1 MSLLKW
7 KKLAKQKTELGNKIN
22 FVHDTILKKQLGE
35 KTSQES
41 FQKAFKPITTKL
53 DEVAFRNLNIPR
65 LTKKRGK
72 KLGVPDYGIALEDED
87 IPDYGLDDFFDE
99 GLVPENKKQIV
110 PKPPT
115 YEESL
120 KDILEGKK
128 QIYVDP
134 QYFPEGPQDM
144 PPKYEEDE
152 EIDYALNVED
162 EAIALKEAEEAAEA
176 EEAEEVSAN
185 RILDHL
191 KLSNYDD
198 IEKQLNQPE
207 MTPLMSRNFLNRKV
221 KDAKIERN
229 RLNGL
234 KAQVTH
240 KYNKGE
246 MSKAERALQNKGIDD
261 VRVVLNQYIKYQ
273 EIQAKMFDDQMKKG
287 SGLKKKK
294 RGGNI
299 VFFNDVKQLLKKLEL
314 IVGEILAG
322 NTSIEMRNTG
332 VAILDM
338 LLKTSKINK
347 AQHEKLYKTYFKI

>member
-22 FVHDTILKKQLGE
+22 FVHDIILKNQLGE
-35 KTSQES
+35 KISQES
-41 FQKAFKPITTKL
+41 FQKAFKPITTKI

-87 IPDYGLDDFFDE
+87 IPDYGLDNLFDD
-99 GLVPENKKQIV
+99 GIRPENEKQIV

-120 KDILEGKK
+120 KDVLEGKK
-128 QIYVDP
+128 QIYVN
-134 QYFPEGPQDM
+134 PQDL
-144 PPKYEEDE
+144 PPEYEEDE
-152 EIDYALNVED
+152 EIDYALDEED
-162 EAIALKEAEEAAEA
+162 
-176 EEAEEVSAN
+176 SAN
-185 RILDHL
+185 MILNEL
-191 KLSNYDD
+191 GLSNYDD

-207 MTPLMSRNFLNRKV
+207 MTQRKNKKYV
-221 KDAKIERN
+221 NKKLKDAEHKRN
-229 RLNGL
+229 QL
-234 KAQVTH
+234 KGRKTQVLLAYKKGDIGEAQKTMDY
-240 KYNKGE
+240 KRIDN
-246 MSKAERALQNKGIDD
+246 ARA
-261 VRVVLNQYIKYQ
+261 VLNQYIKHY
-273 EIQAKMFDDQMKKG
+273 ENKVKTMEG
-287 SGLKKKK
+287 SGLKK

-347 AQHEKLYKTYFKI
+347 AQHEKLYKTYFKV

>member
-22 FVHDTILKKQLGE
+22 FVHDTILKNQLGE

-41 FQKAFKPITTKL
+41 LQKVFKPITTKL
-53 DEVAFRNLNIPR
+53 DDVAFRNLNIPR

-87 IPDYGLDDFFDE
+87 IPDYGLDNLFDE
-99 GLVPENKKQIV
+99 GLVPENEKQIV

-120 KDILEGKK
+120 QDILEGKK
-128 QIYVDP
+128 Q
-134 QYFPEGPQDM
+134 YFPEEPHDL
-144 PPKYEEDE
+144 PPEYEEDE
-152 EIDYALNVED
+152 EIDYALDEED
-162 EAIALKEAEEAAEA
+162 
-176 EEAEEVSAN
+176 SAN
-185 RILDHL
+185 MILDEL
-191 KLSNYDD
+191 ELSNYDD
-198 IEKQLNQPE
+198 IEKQIKQPE
-207 MTPLMSRNFLNRKV
+207 MTPRRNKKFINKKL
-221 KDAKIERN
+221 KDAEHKRN
-229 RLNGL
+229 QL
-234 KAQVTH
+234 KGRKTQVLLAYKKGDIGEAQKTMDY
-240 KYNKGE
+240 KRIDN
-246 MSKAERALQNKGIDD
+246 ARA
-261 VRVVLNQYIKYQ
+261 VLNQYIKHYANKVKTM
-273 EIQAKMFDDQMKKG
+273 EG
-287 SGLKKKK
+287 SGLKK

>member
-41 FQKAFKPITTKL
+41 LQKVFKPITTKL
-53 DEVAFRNLNIPR
+53 DDVAFRNLNIPR
-65 LTKKRGK
+65 LKKRGRNR
-72 KLGVPDYGIALEDED
+72 GVPDYAVGVEDED
-87 IPDYGLDDFFDE
+87 GGIPDYGLDDFFDE

-134 QYFPEGPQDM
+134 QYFPEEPQDL
-144 PPKYEEDE
+144 PPEYEEDE
-152 EIDYALNVED
+152 EIDYALDEED
-162 EAIALKEAEEAAEA
+162 
-176 EEAEEVSAN
+176 SDN
-185 RILDHL
+185 MILDDL
-191 KLSNYDD
+191 DLSNYDD
-198 IEKQLNQPE
+198 IEKQLKQPE
-207 MTPLMSRNFLNRKV
+207 MTPRKIKRYIDKKLTDANIKRNQLKGRKS
-221 KDAKIERN
+221 
-229 RLNGL
+229 
-234 KAQVTH
+234 QVSQA
-240 KYNKGE
+240 YNKGKISE
-246 MSKAERALQNKGIDD
+246 AQKTMDYKRIDNARA
-261 VRVVLNQYIKYQ
+261 VLNQYIKHY
-273 EIQAKMFDDQMKKG
+273 ENKVETIQG
-287 SGLKKKK
+287 SGIKK

-332 VAILDM
+332 VASLDM

-347 AQHEKLYKTYFKI
+347 AQHEKLYKTYFKV

>member
-7 KKLAKQKTELGNKIN
+7 KKLAKQKTKLGNKIN
-22 FVHDTILKKQLGE
+22 FVHDTILKNQLGE
-35 KTSQES
+35 KISQES
-41 FQKAFKPITTKL
+41 LQKVFKPITTKL
-53 DEVAFRNLNIPR
+53 DDVMNLPR

-99 GLVPENKKQIV
+99 GLVPENEKQIV

-120 KDILEGKK
+120 QDILEGKK
-128 QIYVDP
+128 QIYVNP
-134 QYFPEGPQDM
+134 QYFPEEPQDM
-144 PPKYEEDE
+144 PPEYEEDE
-152 EIDYALNVED
+152 EIDYALDEED
-162 EAIALKEAEEAAEA
+162 
-176 EEAEEVSAN
+176 SAN
-185 RILDHL
+185 MILDDL
-191 KLSNYDD
+191 GLSNYDD

-207 MTPLMSRNFLNRKV
+207 MTQRKI
-221 KDAKIERN
+221 KRFIDKKLESAIKKRQQ
-229 RLNGL
+229 LNGL
-234 KAQVTH
+234 KSQVSHAYKKKKIGEAEKTL
-240 KYNKGE
+240 KYK
-246 MSKAERALQNKGIDD
+246 RIDD
-261 VRVVLNQYIKYQ
+261 ARHVLNRFIKHYGN
-273 EIQAKMFDDQMKKG
+273 KMKEG
-287 SGLKKKK
+287 SGLKK

-347 AQHEKLYKTYFKI
+347 AQHEKLYKTYFKV

>member
-22 FVHDTILKKQLGE
+22 FVHDTILKNQLDE

-41 FQKAFKPITTKL
+41 LQKVFKPITTKL
-53 DEVAFRNLNIPR
+53 DDVAFRNLNIPR

-87 IPDYGLDDFFDE
+87 IPDYGLDDFFDD
-99 GLVPENKKQIV
+99 GLGPENEKQIV

-120 KDILEGKK
+120 KDVLEGKK

-134 QYFPEGPQDM
+134 QYFPKEPQDM
-144 PPKYEEDE
+144 PPEYEEDE
-152 EIDYALNVED
+152 EIDYALD
-162 EAIALKEAEEAAEA
+162 EKD
-176 EEAEEVSAN
+176 SAN
-185 RILDHL
+185 YILDDL
-191 KLSNYDD
+191 GLSNYDD

-207 MTPLMSRNFLNRKV
+207 MTPQKIKLYVNKKL
-221 KDAKIERN
+221 KDAIKKRN
-229 RLNGL
+229 QL
-234 KAQVTH
+234 KGYKSQVTQ
-240 KYNKGE
+240 KYNKGKIGE
-246 MSKAERALQNKGIDD
+246 AQKTMEYKRIDNTGA
-261 VRVVLNQYIKYQ
+261 VLSQYIDHYKNKV
-273 EIQAKMFDDQMKKG
+273 EMMKG
-287 SGLKKKK
+287 SGFKK

-299 VFFNDVKQLLKKLEL
+299 VFFNDVKQLFKKLEL

-332 VAILDM
+332 MAILDM

>member
-1 MSLLKW
+1 MSLLEW

-22 FVHDTILKKQLGE
+22 FVHDTILKNQLGE

-120 KDILEGKK
+120 KDILEGEK

-134 QYFPEGPQDM
+134 QDM
-144 PPKYEEDE
+144 PPEYEEDE
-152 EIDYALNVED
+152 EIDYALDEED
-162 EAIALKEAEEAAEA
+162 
-176 EEAEEVSAN
+176 SAN
-185 RILDHL
+185 MILDEL
-191 KLSNYDD
+191 ELSNYDD
-198 IEKQLNQPE
+198 IEKQINQPE
-207 MTPLMSRNFLNRKV
+207 MTPRKIKRCIDKKL
-221 KDAKIERN
+221 KDAEFRRN
-229 RLNGL
+229 QL
-234 KAQVTH
+234 KGHKTH
-240 KYNKGE
+240 LSKEYNKGKIGE
-246 MSKAERALQNKGIDD
+246 AQKTLESKRIDNARA
-261 VRVVLNQYIKYQ
+261 VLNQYIKHY
-273 EIQAKMFDDQMKKG
+273 ENKVKMMEG
-287 SGLKKKK
+287 SGLKK

-299 VFFNDVKQLLKKLEL
+299 VFFNDVKQLIKKLEL

-332 VAILDM
+332 AAILDM
-338 LLKTSKINK
+338 LLRKSEINK
-347 AQHEKLYKTYFKI
+347 AQHEKLYKTYFEI

>member
-1 MSLLKW
+1 MSLLEW

-22 FVHDTILKKQLGE
+22 FVHDTILKNQLGE

-41 FQKAFKPITTKL
+41 LQKVFKPITTKL
-53 DEVAFRNLNIPR
+53 DDVAFRNLNIPR
-65 LTKKRGK
+65 LKKRGRNR
-72 KLGVPDYGIALEDED
+72 GVPDYVVGVEDED
-87 IPDYGLDDFFDE
+87 GGIPDYGLDDFFDE

-134 QYFPEGPQDM
+134 QYFPEEPQDM
-144 PPKYEEDE
+144 PPEYEEDE
-152 EIDYALNVED
+152 EIDYALDEED
-162 EAIALKEAEEAAEA
+162 
-176 EEAEEVSAN
+176 SAN
-185 RILDHL
+185 MILDEL
-191 KLSNYDD
+191 DLSNYDA

-207 MTPLMSRNFLNRKV
+207 MTPRKIKRYIDKKLTDANIKRNQ
-221 KDAKIERN
+221 
-229 RLNGL
+229 L
-234 KAQVTH
+234 KGYKSQVSQA
-240 KYNKGE
+240 YNKGKISE
-246 MSKAERALQNKGIDD
+246 AQKTMDYKRIDNARAI
-261 VRVVLNQYIKYQ
+261 LNQYIKHY
-273 EIQAKMFDDQMKKG
+273 ENKVKTMEG
-287 SGLKKKK
+287 SGLKK

>member
-1 MSLLKW
+1 MSLLEW
-7 KKLAKQKTELGNKIN
+7 KKLAKRKTELGNKIN
-22 FVHDTILKKQLGE
+22 FVHDTILKNQLGE

-120 KDILEGKK
+120 MDVLEGKK
-128 QIYVDP
+128 QIYVNS
-134 QYFPEGPQDM
+134 QYLPEKPQDI
-144 PPKYEEDE
+144 PPEYEEDE
-152 EIDYALNVED
+152 EIDYALDEED
-162 EAIALKEAEEAAEA
+162 S
-176 EEAEEVSAN
+176 VN
-185 RILDHL
+185 MILDEL

-207 MTPLMSRNFLNRKV
+207 MTQNKIKRYLDKKL
-221 KDAKIERN
+221 KDAEFRRN
-229 RLNGL
+229 QLNGQ
-234 KAQVTH
+234 KSQVSQE
-240 KYNKGE
+240 YNKGKIGE
-246 MSKAERALQNKGIDD
+246 AEKTLKYKIIDNARA
-261 VRVVLNQYIKYQ
+261 VLNQFMKHYGNKV
-273 EIQAKMFDDQMKKG
+273 KMMEG
-287 SGLKKKK
+287 SGLKK

>member
-7 KKLAKQKTELGNKIN
+7 KKLAKQKTELGNKNN

-41 FQKAFKPITTKL
+41 LQKVFKPITTKL
-53 DEVAFRNLNIPR
+53 DDVAFRNLNIPR
-65 LTKKRGK
+65 LKKRGRNR
-72 KLGVPDYGIALEDED
+72 GVPDYAVGVEDED
-87 IPDYGLDDFFDE
+87 GGIPDYGLDDFFDE

-134 QYFPEGPQDM
+134 QYFPEEPQDM
-144 PPKYEEDE
+144 PPEYEEDE
-152 EIDYALNVED
+152 EIDYALDEED
-162 EAIALKEAEEAAEA
+162 
-176 EEAEEVSAN
+176 SAN
-185 RILDHL
+185 MILDEL
-191 KLSNYDD
+191 DLSNYDD

-207 MTPLMSRNFLNRKV
+207 MTPRKIKRYIDKKLTDANIKRNQ
-221 KDAKIERN
+221 
-229 RLNGL
+229 L
-234 KAQVTH
+234 KGYKSQVSQA
-240 KYNKGE
+240 YNKGKISE
-246 MSKAERALQNKGIDD
+246 AQKTMDYKRIDNARA
-261 VRVVLNQYIKYQ
+261 VLNQYIKHY
-273 EIQAKMFDDQMKKG
+273 ENKVETIQG
-287 SGLKKKK
+287 SGIKK

-347 AQHEKLYKTYFKI
+347 AQHEKLYKTYFKV

>member
-41 FQKAFKPITTKL
+41 LQKAFKPITTKL
-53 DEVAFRNLNIPR
+53 DDVAFRNLNIPR

-99 GLVPENKKQIV
+99 GLVPENEKQIV

-120 KDILEGKK
+120 QDILEGEK

-134 QYFPEGPQDM
+134 QDM
-144 PPKYEEDE
+144 PPEYEEDE
-152 EIDYALNVED
+152 DINYALDEED
-162 EAIALKEAEEAAEA
+162 
-176 EEAEEVSAN
+176 SAN
-185 RILDHL
+185 MILDEL
-191 KLSNYDD
+191 GLSNYDD

-207 MTPLMSRNFLNRKV
+207 MTQRRNKKFVYKKL
-221 KDAKIERN
+221 KDAEHKRN
-229 RLNGL
+229 QL
-234 KAQVTH
+234 KGRKTQVLLAYKKGDIGEAQKTLDY
-240 KYNKGE
+240 KRIDN
-246 MSKAERALQNKGIDD
+246 ARA
-261 VRVVLNQYIKYQ
+261 VLNQYIQHYANKVKTM
-273 EIQAKMFDDQMKKG
+273 EG
-287 SGLKKKK
+287 SGLKK

-299 VFFNDVKQLLKKLEL
+299 VFFNDAKQLLKKLEL

>member
-22 FVHDTILKKQLGE
+22 FVHDTILKNQLGE
-35 KTSQES
+35 KISQES

-53 DEVAFRNLNIPR
+53 DDVAFRNLNIPR

-72 KLGVPDYGIALEDED
+72 KLDVPDYGIVIEDED
-87 IPDYGLDDFFDE
+87 IPDYGLDE
-99 GLVPENKKQIV
+99 GLVPDNEKQIV

-120 KDILEGKK
+120 QDILEGKK

-134 QYFPEGPQDM
+134 QYFPEEPQDM
-144 PPKYEEDE
+144 PPEYEEDE
-152 EIDYALNVED
+152 EIDYALDEED
-162 EAIALKEAEEAAEA
+162 S
-176 EEAEEVSAN
+176 VN
-185 RILDHL
+185 MILDDL
-191 KLSNYDD
+191 GLPNYDD

-207 MTPLMSRNFLNRKV
+207 MTQKRIKRYVDKQL
-221 KDAKIERN
+221 KDAEFKRHQ
-229 RLNGL
+229 L
-234 KAQVTH
+234 KGYKSQVSQA
-240 KYNKGE
+240 YNKGKISE
-246 MSKAERALQNKGIDD
+246 AQKTMDYKRIDNARA
-261 VRVVLNQYIKYQ
+261 VLNQYIKHY
-273 EIQAKMFDDQMKKG
+273 ENKVEMMKG
-287 SGLKKKK
+287 SGLKN

>member
-22 FVHDTILKKQLGE
+22 FVHDTILKNQLGE
-35 KTSQES
+35 KTSQKS
-41 FQKAFKPITTKL
+41 LQKVFKPITTKL
-53 DEVAFRNLNIPR
+53 DDVAFMNLNIPR
-65 LTKKRGK
+65 LKKRGRNR
-72 KLGVPDYGIALEDED
+72 GVPDYAVGVEDED
-87 IPDYGLDDFFDE
+87 GGIPDYGLDDFFDE
-99 GLVPENKKQIV
+99 GLVPENEKQIV

-120 KDILEGKK
+120 QDILEGKK

-134 QYFPEGPQDM
+134 QYFPEEPQDM
-144 PPKYEEDE
+144 PPEYEEDE
-152 EIDYALNVED
+152 EIDYALDEED
-162 EAIALKEAEEAAEA
+162 
-176 EEAEEVSAN
+176 SAN
-185 RILDHL
+185 MILDDL
-191 KLSNYDD
+191 GLSNYDD
-198 IEKQLNQPE
+198 IEKRLNQPE
-207 MTPLMSRNFLNRKV
+207 MTQQKIKLYVNKKL
-221 KDAKIERN
+221 KDAEFRRN
-229 RLNGL
+229 QL
-234 KAQVTH
+234 KAH
-240 KYNKGE
+240 KSHVSKDYNKGKISE
-246 MSKAERALQNKGIDD
+246 AQKTMDYKRIDNARA
-261 VRVVLNQYIKYQ
+261 VLNQYIKHY
-273 EIQAKMFDDQMKKG
+273 ENKVKMMKG
-287 SGLKKKK
+287 SGLKK

>member
-1 MSLLKW
+1 MSLLEW

-22 FVHDTILKKQLGE
+22 FVHDTILKNQLGE

-53 DEVAFRNLNIPR
+53 DDVMFRNLNIPR

-72 KLGVPDYGIALEDED
+72 KPGVPDYGIALEDED
-87 IPDYGLDDFFDE
+87 IPDYGLDNFFDE
-99 GLVPENKKQIV
+99 GHVPENEKQIV

-128 QIYVDP
+128 QIYVNP
-134 QYFPEGPQDM
+134 QYFPEEPQDM
-144 PPKYEEDE
+144 PPEYEEDE
-152 EIDYALNVED
+152 EIDYALDEED
-162 EAIALKEAEEAAEA
+162 
-176 EEAEEVSAN
+176 SAN
-185 RILDHL
+185 MILDDL
-191 KLSNYDD
+191 GLPNYDD
-198 IEKQLNQPE
+198 IEKKINQPE
-207 MTPLMSRNFLNRKV
+207 MTQRRIKRFIDKKLESAIKKRQQ
-221 KDAKIERN
+221 
-229 RLNGL
+229 LNGL
-234 KAQVTH
+234 KSQVSH
-240 KYNKGE
+240 AYKKEKIGE
-246 MSKAERALQNKGIDD
+246 AEKTLEYKRIDD
-261 VRVVLNQYIKYQ
+261 ARHVLNRFIKHYGN
-273 EIQAKMFDDQMKKG
+273 KMKEG
-287 SGLKKKK
+287 SGLKE

-338 LLKTSKINK
+338 LLKTSKINNS
-347 AQHEKLYKTYFKI
+347 T

>member
-1 MSLLKW
+1 MSLLEW

-22 FVHDTILKKQLGE
+22 FVHDTILKNQLGE

-41 FQKAFKPITTKL
+41 LQKVFKPITTKL
-53 DEVAFRNLNIPR
+53 DDVAFRNLNIPR
-65 LTKKRGK
+65 LKKRGRNR
-72 KLGVPDYGIALEDED
+72 GVPDYAVGVEDED
-87 IPDYGLDDFFDE
+87 GGIPDYGLDDFFDE

-134 QYFPEGPQDM
+134 QYFPEEPQDM
-144 PPKYEEDE
+144 PPEYEEDE
-152 EIDYALNVED
+152 EIDYALDEED
-162 EAIALKEAEEAAEA
+162 
-176 EEAEEVSAN
+176 SAN
-185 RILDHL
+185 MILDEL
-191 KLSNYDD
+191 DLSNYDA

-207 MTPLMSRNFLNRKV
+207 MTPRKIKRYIDKKLTDANIKRNQ
-221 KDAKIERN
+221 
-229 RLNGL
+229 L
-234 KAQVTH
+234 KGYKSQVSQA
-240 KYNKGE
+240 YNKGKISE
-246 MSKAERALQNKGIDD
+246 AQKTMDYKRIDNARAI
-261 VRVVLNQYIKYQ
+261 LNQYIKHY
-273 EIQAKMFDDQMKKG
+273 ENKVKTMEG
-287 SGLKKKK
+287 SGLKK

-347 AQHEKLYKTYFKI
+347 AQHEKLYKTYFKV

>member
-1 MSLLKW
+1 MSLLEW

-22 FVHDTILKKQLGE
+22 FVHDTILKNQLGE

-41 FQKAFKPITTKL
+41 LQKVFKPITTKL
-53 DEVAFRNLNIPR
+53 DDIAFMNLNIPR
-65 LTKKRGK
+65 LKKRGRNR
-72 KLGVPDYGIALEDED
+72 GVPDYAVGVEDED
-87 IPDYGLDDFFDE
+87 GGIPDYGLDDFFDE

-134 QYFPEGPQDM
+134 QYFPEEPQDM
-144 PPKYEEDE
+144 PPEYEEDEEDE
-152 EIDYALNVED
+152 EIDYALDEED
-162 EAIALKEAEEAAEA
+162 
-176 EEAEEVSAN
+176 SAN
-185 RILDHL
+185 MILDEL
-191 KLSNYDD
+191 ELSNYDD

-207 MTPLMSRNFLNRKV
+207 MTPRKIKRYIDKKLTDANIKRNQ
-221 KDAKIERN
+221 
-229 RLNGL
+229 L
-234 KAQVTH
+234 KGYKSQVSQA
-240 KYNKGE
+240 YNKGKISE
-246 MSKAERALQNKGIDD
+246 AQKTMDYKRIDNARA
-261 VRVVLNQYIKYQ
+261 VLNQYIKHY
-273 EIQAKMFDDQMKKG
+273 ENKVETIQG
-287 SGLKKKK
+287 SGIKK

-299 VFFNDVKQLLKKLEL
+299 VFFNDAKQLLKKLEL

>member
-1 MSLLKW
+1 MSLLEW
-7 KKLAKQKTELGNKIN
+7 KKLAKRKTELGNKIN
-22 FVHDTILKKQLGE
+22 FVHDTILKNQLGE

-53 DEVAFRNLNIPR
+53 DEVALRNLNIPR
-65 LTKKRGK
+65 FTKKRGK
-72 KLGVPDYGIALEDED
+72 KLGVPDYTVNIEDED
-87 IPDYGLDDFFDE
+87 GGILDYGLDDFFDE

-134 QYFPEGPQDM
+134 QYFPEEPQDL
-144 PPKYEEDE
+144 PPEYEEDE
-152 EIDYALNVED
+152 EIDYALNEED
-162 EAIALKEAEEAAEA
+162 
-176 EEAEEVSAN
+176 SAN
-185 RILDHL
+185 MILNDL
-191 KLSNYDD
+191 GLSNYDI

-207 MTPLMSRNFLNRKV
+207 MTQKRIKRYIDKQL
-221 KDAKIERN
+221 KDAEFKRHQL
-229 RLNGL
+229 RGY
-234 KAQVTH
+234 KSQVSQA
-240 KYNKGE
+240 YNKGKMGE
-246 MSKAERALQNKGIDD
+246 AQKTMDYKRIDNARA
-261 VRVVLNQYIKYQ
+261 VLNQYIKHYGNKV
-273 EIQAKMFDDQMKKG
+273 KMMEG
-287 SGLKKKK
+287 SGLKK

-314 IVGEILAG
+314 IVGEISAG

>member
-41 FQKAFKPITTKL
+41 LQKVFKPITTKL
-53 DEVAFRNLNIPR
+53 DDVAFRNLNIPR
-65 LTKKRGK
+65 LKKRGRNR
-72 KLGVPDYGIALEDED
+72 GVPDYAVGVEDED
-87 IPDYGLDDFFDE
+87 GGIPDYGLDDFFDE

-134 QYFPEGPQDM
+134 QYFPEEPQDM
-144 PPKYEEDE
+144 PPEYEEDE
-152 EIDYALNVED
+152 EIDYALDEED
-162 EAIALKEAEEAAEA
+162 
-176 EEAEEVSAN
+176 SAN
-185 RILDHL
+185 MILDDL
-191 KLSNYDD
+191 GLSNYDD
-198 IEKQLNQPE
+198 IEKQINQPE
-207 MTPLMSRNFLNRKV
+207 MTRKKIKLYV
-221 KDAKIERN
+221 NKKLEDAGFKRHQ
-229 RLNGL
+229 L
-234 KAQVTH
+234 KGYKSQVSQA
-240 KYNKGE
+240 YNKGKIGE
-246 MSKAERALQNKGIDD
+246 AQKTMDYKRIDNARA
-261 VRVVLNQYIKYQ
+261 VLNQYIKHY
-273 EIQAKMFDDQMKKG
+273 ENKLKEG
-287 SGLKKKK
+287 SGLKK

-299 VFFNDVKQLLKKLEL
+299 VFFNDAKQLLKKLEL
-314 IVGEILAG
+314 IVGEISAG

>member
-22 FVHDTILKKQLGE
+22 FVHDTILKNQLGE
-35 KTSQES
+35 KISQES

-99 GLVPENKKQIV
+99 GLGPENEKQIV

-120 KDILEGKK
+120 QDILEGKK

-134 QYFPEGPQDM
+134 QYFPEEPQDM
-144 PPKYEEDE
+144 PPEYEEDE
-152 EIDYALNVED
+152 EIDYALDEED
-162 EAIALKEAEEAAEA
+162 
-176 EEAEEVSAN
+176 SAN
-185 RILDHL
+185 MILDEL

-207 MTPLMSRNFLNRKV
+207 MTSRKKKLYIDKKLESAINKRYQ
-221 KDAKIERN
+221 
-229 RLNGL
+229 LNGL
-234 KAQVTH
+234 KSQVSH
-240 KYNKGE
+240 AY
-246 MSKAERALQNKGIDD
+246 
-261 VRVVLNQYIKYQ
+261 
-273 EIQAKMFDDQMKKG
+273 KKG
-287 SGLKKKK
+287 
-294 RGGNI
+294 
-299 VFFNDVKQLLKKLEL
+299 
-314 IVGEILAG
+314 
-322 NTSIEMRNTG
+322 
-332 VAILDM
+332 
-338 LLKTSKINK
+338 
-347 AQHEKLYKTYFKI
+347 

>member
-7 KKLAKQKTELGNKIN
+7 KKLAQQKTELGNKIN
-22 FVHDTILKKQLGE
+22 FVHDTILKNQLGE
-35 KTSQES
+35 KISQES

-53 DEVAFRNLNIPR
+53 DDVMNLPR

-72 KLGVPDYGIALEDED
+72 KLGVADYGIAIEDED

-99 GLVPENKKQIV
+99 GLVPENEKQIV

-120 KDILEGKK
+120 KDVLEGEK
-128 QIYVDP
+128 QVYVDP
-134 QYFPEGPQDM
+134 QYFPEELQDM
-144 PPKYEEDE
+144 PPEYEEDE
-152 EIDYALNVED
+152 EIDYALDEED
-162 EAIALKEAEEAAEA
+162 
-176 EEAEEVSAN
+176 SDN
-185 RILDHL
+185 MILDDL
-191 KLSNYDD
+191 GLSNYDD

-207 MTPLMSRNFLNRKV
+207 MTQK
-221 KDAKIERN
+221 KIKLYVN
-229 RLNGL
+229 KKL
-234 KAQVTH
+234 KEAETKRHQLKGYKSQVSQA
-240 KYNKGE
+240 YNKGKIGE
-246 MSKAERALQNKGIDD
+246 AQKTMDYKRIDNARA
-261 VRVVLNQYIKYQ
+261 VLNQYIKHYGNKV
-273 EIQAKMFDDQMKKG
+273 KMMKG
-287 SGLKKKK
+287 SGIKK

>member
-1 MSLLKW
+1 MSLLEW

-22 FVHDTILKKQLGE
+22 FIHDTILKNQLGE
-35 KTSQES
+35 KISQES
-41 FQKAFKPITTKL
+41 FQKVFKPITTKL
-53 DEVAFRNLNIPR
+53 DDVAFRNLNIPR

-99 GLVPENKKQIV
+99 GLVPENEKQIV

-120 KDILEGKK
+120 KDVLEGKK
-128 QIYVDP
+128 QTYVD
-134 QYFPEGPQDM
+134 PQDM
-144 PPKYEEDE
+144 PPEYEEDE
-152 EIDYALNVED
+152 EIDYALNEED
-162 EAIALKEAEEAAEA
+162 
-176 EEAEEVSAN
+176 SAN
-185 RILDHL
+185 MILDDL
-191 KLSNYDD
+191 ELSNYDD
-198 IEKQLNQPE
+198 IEKQINQPE
-207 MTPLMSRNFLNRKV
+207 MTQRKIKKYV
-221 KDAKIERN
+221 NKKLKDAEHKRN
-229 RLNGL
+229 QL
-234 KAQVTH
+234 KGRKTQVLLAYKKGDIGEAQKTIDF
-240 KYNKGE
+240 KRIDN
-246 MSKAERALQNKGIDD
+246 ARA
-261 VRVVLNQYIKYQ
+261 VLNQYIKHY
-273 EIQAKMFDDQMKKG
+273 ENKVKTMEG
-287 SGLKKKK
+287 SGLKK

>member
-41 FQKAFKPITTKL
+41 LQKVFKPITTKL
-53 DEVAFRNLNIPR
+53 DDVAFRNLNIPR
-65 LTKKRGK
+65 LKKRGRNR
-72 KLGVPDYGIALEDED
+72 GVPDYAVGVEDED
-87 IPDYGLDDFFDE
+87 GGIPDYGLDDFFDE

-134 QYFPEGPQDM
+134 QYFPEEPQDM
-144 PPKYEEDE
+144 PPEYEEDE
-152 EIDYALNVED
+152 EIDYALDEED
-162 EAIALKEAEEAAEA
+162 
-176 EEAEEVSAN
+176 SAN
-185 RILDHL
+185 MILDEL
-191 KLSNYDD
+191 DLSNYDD

-207 MTPLMSRNFLNRKV
+207 MTPRKIKRYIDKKLTDANIKRNQ
-221 KDAKIERN
+221 
-229 RLNGL
+229 L
-234 KAQVTH
+234 KGYKSQVSQA
-240 KYNKGE
+240 YNKGKIGE
-246 MSKAERALQNKGIDD
+246 AQKTMDYKRIDNARA
-261 VRVVLNQYIKYQ
+261 VLNQYIKHY
-273 EIQAKMFDDQMKKG
+273 ENKVKTMEG
-287 SGLKKKK
+287 SGLKK

-299 VFFNDVKQLLKKLEL
+299 VFFNDAKQLLKKLEL

>member
-41 FQKAFKPITTKL
+41 FQKVFKPITTKL
-53 DEVAFRNLNIPR
+53 DDVAFMNLNIPR
-65 LTKKRGK
+65 LKKRGRNR
-72 KLGVPDYGIALEDED
+72 GVPDYAVGVEDED
-87 IPDYGLDDFFDE
+87 GGIPDYGLDDFFDE
-99 GLVPENKKQIV
+99 GLAPENEKQIV

-120 KDILEGKK
+120 KDVLEGKK

-134 QYFPEGPQDM
+134 QYFPEEPQDM
-144 PPKYEEDE
+144 PPEYDDDE
-152 EIDYALNVED
+152 EIDYALDEED
-162 EAIALKEAEEAAEA
+162 
-176 EEAEEVSAN
+176 SAN
-185 RILDHL
+185 MILDDL
-191 KLSNYDD
+191 GLSNYDD

-207 MTPLMSRNFLNRKV
+207 MTPKKSKKYVNKKLKEAEFRRNQ
-221 KDAKIERN
+221 
-229 RLNGL
+229 L
-234 KAQVTH
+234 KGFKTQVLLA
-240 KYNKGE
+240 YNKGKIGE
-246 MSKAERALQNKGIDD
+246 AQKTMDYKRIDNARA
-261 VRVVLNQYIKYQ
+261 VLNQYIEHYGNKV
-273 EIQAKMFDDQMKKG
+273 KMMKG
-287 SGLKKKK
+287 SGIKK

-314 IVGEILAG
+314 IIGEILAG

>member
-41 FQKAFKPITTKL
+41 LQKVFKPITTKL
-53 DEVAFRNLNIPR
+53 DDVAFMNLNIPR
-65 LTKKRGK
+65 LKKRGRNR
-72 KLGVPDYGIALEDED
+72 GVPDYAVGVEDED
-87 IPDYGLDDFFDE
+87 GGIPDYGLDDFFDE

-134 QYFPEGPQDM
+134 QYFPEEPQDM
-144 PPKYEEDE
+144 PPEYEEDE
-152 EIDYALNVED
+152 EIDYALDEED
-162 EAIALKEAEEAAEA
+162 
-176 EEAEEVSAN
+176 SAN
-185 RILDHL
+185 MILDEL
-191 KLSNYDD
+191 ELSNYDD
-198 IEKQLNQPE
+198 IEKQINQPE
-207 MTPLMSRNFLNRKV
+207 MTQRKIKKYVNKKLKEAEFKRNQ
-221 KDAKIERN
+221 
-229 RLNGL
+229 L
-234 KAQVTH
+234 KGYKTNVSKA
-240 KYNKGE
+240 YNKGKISE
-246 MSKAERALQNKGIDD
+246 AQKTMDYKRIDNARA
-261 VRVVLNQYIKYQ
+261 VLNQYIKHY
-273 EIQAKMFDDQMKKG
+273 ENKLKEG
-287 SGLKKKK
+287 SGLKK

-299 VFFNDVKQLLKKLEL
+299 VFFNDAKQLLKKLEL
-314 IVGEILAG
+314 IVGEISAG

>member
-41 FQKAFKPITTKL
+41 LQKVFKPITTKL
-53 DEVAFRNLNIPR
+53 DDVAFRNLNIPR
-65 LTKKRGK
+65 LKKRGRNR
-72 KLGVPDYGIALEDED
+72 GVPDYAVGVEDED
-87 IPDYGLDDFFDE
+87 GGIPDYGLDDFFDE

-134 QYFPEGPQDM
+134 QYFPEEPQDL
-144 PPKYEEDE
+144 PPEYEEDE
-152 EIDYALNVED
+152 EIDYALDEED
-162 EAIALKEAEEAAEA
+162 
-176 EEAEEVSAN
+176 SDN
-185 RILDHL
+185 MILDDL
-191 KLSNYDD
+191 GLSNYDD
-198 IEKQLNQPE
+198 IEKQLKQPE
-207 MTPLMSRNFLNRKV
+207 MTPRKIKRYIDKKLTDANIKRNQLKGRKS
-221 KDAKIERN
+221 
-229 RLNGL
+229 
-234 KAQVTH
+234 QVSQA
-240 KYNKGE
+240 YNKGKIGE
-246 MSKAERALQNKGIDD
+246 AQKTMDYKRIDNANA
-261 VRVVLNQYIKYQ
+261 VLNQYIKHY
-273 EIQAKMFDDQMKKG
+273 ENKLKEG
-287 SGLKKKK
+287 SGLKK

-299 VFFNDVKQLLKKLEL
+299 VFFNDAKQLLKKLEL

>member
-1 MSLLKW
+1 MSLLEW

-22 FVHDTILKKQLGE
+22 FIHDTILKNQLGE
-35 KTSQES
+35 KISQES
-41 FQKAFKPITTKL
+41 FQKVFKPITTKL
-53 DEVAFRNLNIPR
+53 DDVAFRNLNIPR

-99 GLVPENKKQIV
+99 GLVPENEKQIV

-120 KDILEGKK
+120 KDVLEGKK

-134 QYFPEGPQDM
+134 QDM
-144 PPKYEEDE
+144 PPEYEEDE
-152 EIDYALNVED
+152 EIDYALDDED
-162 EAIALKEAEEAAEA
+162 S
-176 EEAEEVSAN
+176 VN
-185 RILDHL
+185 MILDDL
-191 KLSNYDD
+191 GLSNYDD
-198 IEKQLNQPE
+198 IEKQLERPE
-207 MTPLMSRNFLNRKV
+207 MPKKKIKPFLKKKLEAANHKRNQ
-221 KDAKIERN
+221 
-229 RLNGL
+229 LNGQ
-234 KAQVTH
+234 KSQVSQE
-240 KYNKGE
+240 YNKGKIGE
-246 MSKAERALQNKGIDD
+246 AEKTLKYKKIDNE
-261 VRVVLNQYIKYQ
+261 RVVVNQYIKHYANKVKTM
-273 EIQAKMFDDQMKKG
+273 EG
-287 SGLKKKK
+287 SGLKK

-299 VFFNDVKQLLKKLEL
+299 VFFNDAKQLLKKLEL